1 MGGKWSKAVLA
12 AALTVAGVSGVVPI
26 IGGATVQAAQ
36 HLQAVQTDLIVDGL
50 AYPTGTI
57 TVNGTRQYAV
67 RDLIHS
73 IGGQLTVNGSELSV
87 VLDTASST
95 VNTITFK
102 PGEAAYTVNGEA
114 KTFQTAPTYVA
125 GRIYVELEGF
135 VEGLGGSLLE
145 NDGANGANGATAVRS
160 FSLLTGEFEYARWV
174 TGSQIAAVRE
184 SDKATYLI
192 DAATGRSSFLTG
204 LAEVAEMV
212 VSPDGKYGVCLNEQ
226 AQLTL
231 IQLDNGSKQVIS
243 KDTSVKTDPVWSV
256 DGKTIYFIQ
265 GDNQEKIAKVNVV
278 SGEITKLVEDKVSFK
293 SDLRVSADEKKLL
306 YFVNATGTAKN
317 DADSTEDSLSIDYS
331 TAGTKL
337 VSFDLTVKDAKAVD
351 LAVGADN
358 KLTPQWL
365 ADGRAAYISI
375 DLDKDEVVGVL
386 TAVGDGNKVSV
397 LLPEISA
404 STTWV
409 SPAGELYVLGT
420 AKNGQSVLTRVK
432 ADGSATQVATTELEA
447 SELSVSPSGDK
458 AAIIAD
464 GKIAIISAA
473 GAVFITE

>member
-12 AALTVAGVSGVVPI
+12 AALTVAGVSGVVPVLN
-26 IGGATVQAAQ
+26 GTAVQAAQ
-36 HLQAVQTDLIVDGL
+36 SLLAAQTDLIVDGVT
-50 AYPTGTI
+50 YPTGTI
-57 TVNGTRQYAV
+57 TVNGTRLYAV

-73 IGGQLTVNGSELSV
+73 IGGQLTVNGGALSV
-87 VLDTASST
+87 VLDSASST

-102 PGEAAYTVNGEA
+102 TGDTAYTVNGEA
-114 KTFQTAPTYVA
+114 KTFQTAPTYAA
-125 GRIYVELEGF
+125 GRVYVELEGF
-135 VEGLGGSLLE
+135 VEGLGGSLIE
-145 NDGANGANGATAVRS
+145 GSGGIAVRS
-160 FSLLTGEFEYARWV
+160 FSLLTGEFEYARW
-174 TGSQIAAVRE
+174 TSGSQIAAVRE
-184 SDKATYLI
+184 SDKATYLL
-192 DAATGRSSFLTG
+192 DAASGRGLLLTG
-204 LAEVAEMV
+204 SEEVAEMV
-212 VSPDGKYGVCLNEQ
+212 VSPDGQYGICLNEQ
-226 AQLTL
+226 AQLTAVN
-231 IQLDNGSKQVIS
+231 LDNGSKRLIS

-265 GDNQEKIAKVNVV
+265 GDNQEKIAKVNVA

-331 TAGTKL
+331 AAGTKL

-358 KLTPQWL
+358 KLAPQWL

-375 DLDKDEVVGVL
+375 DLDKDDVVGVL
-386 TAVGDGNKVSV
+386 TAVAAGNKVSV

-409 SPAGELYVLGT
+409 NSAGELYVLGT
-420 AKNGQSVLTRVK
+420 AKNGQSVLSRVK
-432 ADGSATQVATTELEA
+432 ADGTATQVAATELEA
-447 SELSVSPSGDK
+447 TDMSVNPTGDK
-458 AAIIAD
+458 AAIIVD
-464 GKIAIISAA
+464 GKIVIISAA
-473 GAVFITE
+473 GPVYITQ